1 MSSVKDVQALIQDLQ
16 VHQIELEMQHE
27 EPQKGRLH
35 DIETM
40 VDFFLEFSMVAII
53 FEVFLSQVMQ
63 ALWNSNKERL

>member
-40 VDFFLEFSMVAII
+40 VDFFWNLVWLQL
-53 FEVFLSQVMQ
+53 FL
-63 ALWNSNKERL
+63 RFF